1 MNEGESSPP
10 FSLSRSFSQ
19 YLVGALFFS
28 FYHLFLL
35 RLGPLGSI
43 FLSVDILF
51 FFYISF
57 SFLRFVRARARARSF
72 APRGLIRTRERMRC
86 ARPNNPF
93 GKHKGGSAYATV
105 CGRIF
110 GIPARARN
118 TS

>member
-57 SFLRFVRARARARSF
+57 SFLRFVRARARALVRSSWSYSD
-72 APRGLIRTRERMRC
+72 
-86 ARPNNPF
+86 ARKNALR
-93 GKHKGGSAYATV
+93 SA
-105 CGRIF
+105 
-110 GIPARARN
+110 
-118 TS
+118 